1 MIFSIHALPPS
12 DDGVLVEILGAKA
25 LGERSGSV
33 GQDARGNRGTGVP
46 WCSVLL
52 FARTCSAAVMCA
64 PTQAEC

>member
-33 GQDARGNRGTGVP
+33 GQDARGNRWTSVP
-46 WCSVLL
+46 
-52 FARTCSAAVMCA
+52 
-64 PTQAEC
+64 